1 MRTVNFNY
9 IRQAYGLLRNN
20 GRFLSNRRL
29 RRLAYLDVHQN
40 NYKLYLLYMDYKK
53 VMNSDAANNQTIA
66 IVIIGSLCGIC
77 KWLPIRS
84 CRVCL
89 PSGKLISVSVCP
101 LPK

>member
-9 IRQAYGLLRNN
+9 IKQAYGLLRNN
-20 GRFLSNRRL
+20 GKFLSNRRL

-66 IVIIGSLCGIC
+66 IVIVVGLMIAAAIFLAT
-77 KWLPIRS
+77 
-84 CRVCL
+84 
-89 PSGKLISVSVCP
+89 
-101 LPK
+101 

>member
-40 NYKLYLLYMDYKK
+40 NFKLYLLYLDYKK
-53 VMNSDAANNQTIA
+53 IMNSDAANNQTIA
-66 IVIIGSLCGIC
+66 IVIVVAIIVSAA
-77 KWLPIRS
+77 
-84 CRVCL
+84 VF
-89 PSGKLISVSVCP
+89 LIS
-101 LPK
+101 

>member
-20 GRFLSNRRL
+20 GKFLSNRRL

-40 NYKLYLLYMDYKK
+40 NYTLYLLYMDYKK

-66 IVIIGSLCGIC
+66 IVIVVGLMIAAAIFLAT
-77 KWLPIRS
+77 
-84 CRVCL
+84 
-89 PSGKLISVSVCP
+89 
-101 LPK
+101 

>member
-20 GRFLSNRRL
+20 GKFLSNRRL

-40 NYKLYLLYMDYKK
+40 NYTLYLLYMDYKK

-66 IVIIGSLCGIC
+66 IVIVIGLMIAAAIF
-77 KWLPIRS
+77 LAT
-84 CRVCL
+84 
-89 PSGKLISVSVCP
+89 
-101 LPK
+101 